1 MGWKRQDAMC
11 GVGIDHKP
19 DELDFDLSMMT
30 TSRSRVLED
39 RDFVLLSLVCC
50 VSKATYLRRMDAV
63 RNTKKKTEEDKME
76 KRSIHT
82 KTKRLYDKN
91 WREELGVTFGA
102 TRRPAPV
109 PAAQPHRAAKAA
121 AHTLIVPAQMRPTV
135 VLAALSD
142 C

>member
-63 RNTKKKTEEDKME
+63 RNTKKKTRWRNAQSRQKQNVCTTE
-76 KRSIHT
+76 IGG
-82 KTKRLYDKN
+82 KN
-91 WREELGVTFGA
+91 WGSLLAQLGGL
-102 TRRPAPV
+102 RLCLL
-109 PAAQPHRAAKAA
+109 HS
-121 AHTLIVPAQMRPTV
+121 LI
-135 VLAALSD
+135 ALQKLPLIL
-142 C
+142 